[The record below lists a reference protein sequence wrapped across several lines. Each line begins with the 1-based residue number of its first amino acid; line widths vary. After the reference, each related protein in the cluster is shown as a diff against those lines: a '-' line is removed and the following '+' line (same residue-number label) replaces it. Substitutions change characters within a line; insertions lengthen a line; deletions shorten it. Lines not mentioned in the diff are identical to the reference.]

1 MGILS
6 KVFKSYS
13 EKEVKRVMPIVDSI
27 NELEESISKL
37 SDEELKNKTTEFK
50 TQLKEGKTLDDIL
63 PEAFA
68 VVREASKRVLG
79 MRHFDVQLIGGIILH
94 QGRIAEMKTGEGKT
108 LVATL
113 PAYLNALTGEGV
125 HVITV
130 NDYLA
135 KRDSEWM
142 GKVYRFLGLS
152 VGLIING
159 MNPKEKQEAYSCDIT
174 YGTNN
179 EFGFDYLRDNMVI
192 YKNQLV
198 QRKLAYAIVDEIDSI
213 LIDEARTPLIISG
226 RASES
231 SNLYKKADSF
241 VRKLTPKIIVEEDVK
256 DYEQA
261 EDNEKY
267 DYIVDLKAKSATLT
281 GKGIKKA
288 EQEFG
293 LANFN
298 DLDNSEL
305 VHNVNQALRAYGIM
319 KKDVDYIVKD
329 GEVLIVDEFTG
340 RIMYGRRYNN
350 GLHQAIEAKE
360 RVKIADESK
369 TLATIT
375 FQNYFRMYGKL
386 SGMTGTAMTEEN
398 EFQEIYKLDV
408 IEIPTNKPMIRKDN
422 PDIVYK
428 NEDAKFRAVIKDIK
442 ASHEKGQPVLVG
454 TVSISKSEKLSK
466 LLDKEGIPHVV
477 LNAKYHEKE
486 AEIVAQAG
494 KFGAVT
500 IATNMAGRGTDIML
514 GGNSEYLAKQE
525 MKKLNYSQ
533 EQIEQATA
541 FNETDDK
548 DILSAR
554 EKFRELE
561 KKYDEQIKEEKEKVT
576 EAGGL
581 KIIGTERHE
590 SRRIDNQLRGR
601 SGRQGDPGES
611 RFYIGLDDD
620 LMKIFG
626 GNAISKVYNTL
637 GADEDMP
644 IESRI
649 ISKSVEAAQKKVEDR
664 NFSIRKHVLQ
674 YDDVMNTQREI
685 IYKQRREVL
694 DGENLKD
701 SILKMMDSSVE
712 NLVAVYTADIEN
724 VNKEAFIQDIK
735 MSFDID
741 EVESLNKETI
751 NPEDII
757 NELKEKIHSMYE
769 AKEKE
774 FGDEDSRELE
784 RVVMLKVVD
793 QKWMDHIDNMDE
805 LKNGIGLRAYGQ
817 KDPVVQYRI
826 EGFDM
831 FDEMINDIKDEVTKI
846 LLHIQKKEGVT
857 RKETAQITNASLED
871 TAINL
876 VDGNLSEK
884 EGGMNKTVVNKEPKV
899 GRNDPCPCGSGKK
912 YKNCCG
918 KNK

>member
-1 MGILS
+1 
-6 KVFKSYS
+6 
-13 EKEVKRVMPIVDSI
+13 
-27 NELEESISKL
+27 
-37 SDEELKNKTTEFK
+37 
-50 TQLKEGKTLDDIL
+50 
-63 PEAFA
+63 
-68 VVREASKRVLG
+68 
-79 MRHFDVQLIGGIILH
+79 
-94 QGRIAEMKTGEGKT
+94 
-108 LVATL
+108 
-113 PAYLNALTGEGV
+113 
-125 HVITV
+125 
-130 NDYLA
+130 
-135 KRDSEWM
+135 
-142 GKVYRFLGLS
+142 
-152 VGLIING
+152 
-159 MNPKEKQEAYSCDIT
+159 
-174 YGTNN
+174 
-179 EFGFDYLRDNMVI
+179 
-192 YKNQLV
+192 
-198 QRKLAYAIVDEIDSI
+198 
-213 LIDEARTPLIISG
+213 
-226 RASES
+226 
-231 SNLYKKADSF
+231 
-241 VRKLTPKIIVEEDVK
+241 
-256 DYEQA
+256 
-261 EDNEKY
+261 
-267 DYIVDLKAKSATLT
+267 
-281 GKGIKKA
+281 
-288 EQEFG
+288 
-293 LANFN
+293 
-298 DLDNSEL
+298 
-305 VHNVNQALRAYGIM
+305 M

-360 RVKIADESK
+360 KVKIADESK

-422 PDIVYK
+422 SDIVYK

-442 ASHEKGQPVLVG
+442 KSHEKGQPVLVG
-454 TVSISKSEKLSK
+454 TVSISKSEKLSN
-466 LLDKEGIPHVV
+466 LLNKEGIPHVV

-494 KFGAVT
+494 KPGAVT

-525 MKKLNYSQ
+525 MRKLNYSQ

-541 FNETDDK
+541 FNDTDDK
-548 DILSAR
+548 EILDAR
-554 EKFRELE
+554 AKFRELE
-561 KKYDEQIKEEKEKVT
+561 KKYDEQIKEEKQKVI

-644 IESRI
+644 IESKI
-649 ISKSVEAAQKKVEDR
+649 ISKSVESAQKKVEDR

-685 IYKQRREVL
+685 IYKQRRDVL
-694 DGENLKD
+694 DGENLKE
-701 SILKMMDSSVE
+701 SILKMMDSSIE
-712 NLVAVYTADIEN
+712 NLVSVYTADVEN
-724 VNKEAFIQDIK
+724 VNKEAFMQDVK
-735 MSFDID
+735 MSFDVD
-741 EVESLNKETI
+741 ELDSLKQEKI

-757 NELKEKIHSMYE
+757 NELKEKVNNIYE

-774 FGDEDSRELE
+774 FGEEDLRELE

-831 FDEMINDIKDEVTKI
+831 FDEMVEDIKNEVSKI

-857 RKETAQITNASLED
+857 RKETSRITNASLED

-884 EGGMNKTVVNKEPKV
+884 EGGMNKTVVNQGPKV
-899 GRNDPCPCGSGKK
+899 GRNDLCPCGSGKK

-918 KNK
+918 K

>member
-918 KNK
+918 K